1 VVPEQRGWYTDPFG
15 RHEARW
21 MSDGV
26 PTKLVRDAELE
37 SYDEPPD
44 SPPTHA
50 WIPIEP
56 PSGLVTSADT
66 LRADVAEAET
76 MPSLAE
82 LNRRENSAAITARAH
97 PWFIT
102 RNWVPSPSAQ
112 PGSVVSA
119 KPFSAVRRAALIA
132 GGVVAGLIV
141 MLSSYLWVVQ
151 GVAAAT
157 ARPPLWDGMLFD
169 LALALAAPVSTYW
182 MWRGDRRARV
192 PTALRIQRAELAGGL
207 FGLLSLLFLLL
218 LVFSS

>member
-1 VVPEQRGWYTDPFG
+1 MVAEQRGWYTDPFG

-50 WIPIEP
+50 WVPIEP
-56 PSGLVTSADT
+56 PPGLVTSADT
-66 LRADVAEAET
+66 LRVDAAET

-82 LNRRENSAAITARAH
+82 LNRRGNSAAITARAH

-102 RNWVPSPSAQ
+102 RNWVPAPSAR
-112 PGSVVSA
+112 PGSAVTA
-119 KPFSAVRRAALIA
+119 KPFSAARRAALIA
-132 GGVVAGLIV
+132 GGLVAGLIL
-141 MLSSYLWVVQ
+141 MLSTYLWVVQ
-151 GVAAAT
+151 AVATAT
-157 ARPPLWDGMLFD
+157 ARPPLWGGMLFD
-169 LALALAAPVSTYW
+169 LALALAAPVSIYW

-192 PTALRIQRAELAGGL
+192 PVALRIQRAELAGGL
-207 FGLLSLLFLLL
+207 FGLLSLLFLLIV
-218 LVFSS
+218 VFYS